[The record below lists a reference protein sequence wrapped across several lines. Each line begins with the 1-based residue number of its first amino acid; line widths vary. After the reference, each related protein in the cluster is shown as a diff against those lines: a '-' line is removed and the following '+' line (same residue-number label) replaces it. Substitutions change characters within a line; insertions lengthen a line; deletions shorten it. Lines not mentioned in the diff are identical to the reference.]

1 MIKFRIYCDKDKETA
16 WLNEMAANGYAMTGY
31 CAFFYTFEKCEPGKY
46 TYQID
51 MGNKFFAVEEN
62 YREFMEENNVEIV
75 CTWGWWIILRKLT
88 AEGNFE
94 LYTDVDSKIEH
105 YTKIL
110 KLFKAVTIIELI
122 CFMVEALAAINGAAV
137 GFWGMLLIGLFVV
150 TFIYATLMTKQRIAE
165 LKEQNGEVVTGL
177 ASGKMSPVLL
187 CGLLLNAGALAI
199 KDSAT
204 ISHSIVVTIQIFAII
219 LMLVGL
225 YQSRQIFKK

>member
-177 ASGKMSPVLL
+177 ASGKMSPALL
-187 CGLLLNAGALAI
+187 CGLLLNAGSLAI